1 MKLINKI
8 YNKCKARTASLLR
21 LAMGHFTPSLTGRVG
36 VGLLGLLLCSCS
48 DFLKEY
54 SQDMIVAK
62 VPSDLDEVMLG
73 SAYLNAS
80 PISSGPHGN
89 RCGGFFNILDD
100 DVNTGGDRINP
111 ETGKG
116 SNEVSKAW
124 NQCVLGNY
132 GYFGWQQDVGVNYDG
147 SLSNDDAATWDE
159 LYAHINVVNTILDEI
174 QDLPHTTER
183 DLADWLRVQ
192 GEAHFLRAQFYFTL
206 VNLYG
211 NEYTPTSA
219 ASSPGVP
226 LKLKPGV
233 EFEFTR
239 ASVAEVY
246 DQITADLTAA
256 EDFLTRSPQNAD
268 HMLHRASLEAVDLL
282 WSRVALHLQQW
293 TLAAEKAERVIKS
306 ENFYLAPI
314 SALSPSAPF
323 LTDENPEVIFSQGSN
338 SLTPTELFT
347 GRNGDYCVTRELY
360 EMYDSLDTRR
370 TCFFGIYDANSGISC
385 DSVYLHRKYERSNS
399 LRSHISDYYT
409 LRLSEAYLNRAE
421 ALALAALEGSAP
433 ASAVDDANAL
443 LNELRSQRITAYQ
456 PEHHTGEELVRSIR
470 DERRRELCF
479 EGHRWF
485 DLRRYAVCRACP
497 FSRDITH
504 SFGVCGDYVGIM
516 YRKVLVLPAGDL
528 NYTFAIPKSVLK
540 YFTDKPFDT
549 NPRNAI
555 EPLENEETEE

>member
-1 MKLINKI
+1 MQHPTSG
-8 YNKCKARTASLLR
+8 APRTI
-21 LAMGHFTPSLTGRVG
+21 LALSCYIILT
-36 VGLLGLLLCSCS
+36 LLLPSCS

-62 VPSDLDEVMLG
+62 QPSDLDEVMLG
-73 SAYLNAS
+73 SGYIKSS
-80 PISSGPHGN
+80 PVSNGPHGN

-100 DVNTGGDRINP
+100 DINTGGDRINP

-116 SNEVSKAW
+116 STEVTKAW

-132 GYFGWQQDVGVNYDG
+132 GYFAWQQDVGTNYDN

-174 QDLPHTTER
+174 QDLPHSTDR

-206 VNLYG
+206 VNLYAD
-211 NEYTPTSA
+211 EYTPETA
-219 ASSPGVP
+219 AGKLGVP
-226 LKLKPGV
+226 VKLVPGI

-246 DQITADLTAA
+246 AQINADLAKA
-256 EDFLTRSPQNAD
+256 EDFLTRSPQHDD

-282 WSRVALHLQQW
+282 WSRVALHQQQW
-293 TLAAEKAERVIKS
+293 DVAAEKASRVVQS
-306 ENFYLAPI
+306 TNFYLAPI
-314 SALSPSAPF
+314 SSLTPSTPF
-323 LTDENPEVIFSQGSN
+323 LTAENPEVIFSQGSN
-338 SLTPTELFT
+338 SLCPTELFT

-360 EMYDSLDTRR
+360 EMYDSLDVRR
-370 TCFFGIYDANSGISC
+370 DCFFGVYGENSAIAC
-385 DSVYLHRKYERSNS
+385 DSVYLNNKYERSNS
-399 LRSHISDYYT
+399 LRSHISDYYM
-409 LRLSEAYLNRAE
+409 LRLSEAYLNAAE
-421 ALALAALEGSAP
+421 AYAIMGREAE
-433 ASAVDDANAL
+433 ANAL
-443 LNELRSQRITAYQ
+443 LNELRSQRIVAYEPQ
-456 PEHHTGEELVRSIR
+456 HYSGAELVSAVR

-485 DLRRYAVCRACP
+485 DLRRYAVCKP
-497 FSRDITH
+497 YPYSRDIIH

-516 YRKVLVLPAGDL
+516 YRKVVVLPAGDL

-555 EPLENEETEE
+555 EPLSNDETEE